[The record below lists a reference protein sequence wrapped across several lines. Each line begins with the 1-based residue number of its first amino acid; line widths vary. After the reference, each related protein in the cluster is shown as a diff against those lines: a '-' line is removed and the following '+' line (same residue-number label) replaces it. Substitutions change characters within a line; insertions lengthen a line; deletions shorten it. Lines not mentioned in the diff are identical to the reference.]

1 MEIKEILVQYADLLQ
16 EAEELRERIRKTE
29 DDIDKIISGKK
40 GVVDVVQSST
50 NDIRYAPCLVTIRG
64 TDDEGYYRKKRKL
77 KEYKAKLER
86 LEQDVLEQLTT
97 AQEYIENVQNSR
109 MRRILV
115 YRYIDNLKW
124 YQVAQRMGGKC
135 TADSIRMEHDRFFNG
150 K

>member
-1 MEIKEILVQYADLLQ
+1 MEIKEVLVQYADLVQ
-16 EAEELRERIRKTE
+16 EAKELRERIQKTE
-29 DDIDKIISGKK
+29 DDIERIVSGKS

-64 TDDEGYYRKKRKL
+64 ADSEGYYRKKQKL

-86 LEQDVLEQLTT
+86 MEQDVLEQLTI
-97 AQEYIENVQNSR
+97 AQDYIEHVENSR
-109 MRRILV
+109 MRRILT

-124 YQVAQRMGGKC
+124 FQVAQRMGGKC
-135 TADSIRMEHDRFFNG
+135 SWDSIRKEHDRFLDG

>member
-135 TADSIRMEHDRFFNG
+135 TADSIRKEHDRFFNG